1 VTIGKNS
8 HSLALILI
16 QTRKAEREIVIS
28 GGEEGTSLKILVT
41 DDEPEILRFFKI
53 MLEDEG
59 YTVITARNGLEC
71 LQAYKTELNRT
82 SENGDPFDVVLLD
95 YRMPGLNGVE
105 VANQILALHPNQKL
119 LMVTAY
125 SGLLDIKDEKFKK
138 MKIMAKPFDPED
150 LLTTISQ
157 LAKSKE

>member
-1 VTIGKNS
+1 VSIGTNS
-8 HSLALILI
+8 HSLALISVNH
-16 QTRKAEREIVIS
+16 TEGWKEIVIS
-28 GGEEGTSLKILVT
+28 GKEEGTSLKILVT

-59 YTVITARNGLEC
+59 FTVITARNGLEC

-82 SENGDPFDVVLLD
+82 SKNSDPFDVVLLD

-105 VANQILALHPNQKL
+105 VASQILTLHPNQKM

-125 SGLLDIKDEKFKK
+125 GGLLDIKDEKFKK

-150 LLTTISQ
+150 LLKTIFQ
-157 LAKSKE
+157 LAKS